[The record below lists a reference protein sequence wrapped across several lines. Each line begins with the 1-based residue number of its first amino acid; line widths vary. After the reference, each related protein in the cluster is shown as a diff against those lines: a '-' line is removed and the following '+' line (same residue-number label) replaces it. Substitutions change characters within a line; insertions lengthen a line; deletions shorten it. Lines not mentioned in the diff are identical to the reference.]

1 MAGDIT
7 GIGAEVVV
15 VMVPLPGQGHLNQ
28 ALHLSRLVTSY
39 NVPVYY
45 TGAALHIRQAKHR
58 IQGWDPLSISNLHFH
73 EFPTPPFETPAP
85 DPKTRYP
92 TQILPAFNAALLLR
106 EPLRQFLSDLSKKA
120 RRVVVIYDSMMSFNV
135 QDIPSIPNAESYS
148 FQPISAISIY
158 TLHWLSLQKPPL
170 PPEAEI
176 LNELGNFE
184 TFVTPEVL
192 EFVKIQ
198 DDALKFN
205 SGTLFDTCRV
215 IEGAFLDLL
224 ANDPSA
230 GTGQLWAIGPFN
242 PVILPENKDPNT
254 RHKCLAW
261 LDKQE
266 ENSVIFVAF
275 GSTTT
280 LSDEQNKELAIGLAK
295 SEKKFIWV
303 LKEGDKGDVFAADK
317 RKAYLPEGYED
328 EIKDRGMI
336 VRDWAPQLDILAHPS
351 TGGFMSHCG
360 WNSSME
366 AISMGVPIAAWPM
379 HSEQPWNAALIT
391 KVLKTGV
398 EVDDCTSEEM
408 VSSQRIAD
416 AVKRLMA
423 SPEGDEMRR
432 RAEEIRGAI
441 MLSVK
446 DGGAVPREMD
456 SFISHITRE

>member
-7 GIGAEVVV
+7 QNDGIGAKVVV

-28 ALHLSRLVTSY
+28 CLHLSRLITSY
-39 NVPVYY
+39 NVPVFY

-58 IQGWDPLSISNLHFH
+58 IQGWDPLSVSNLHFH
-73 EFPTPPFETPAP
+73 EFPMPSFETPAP

-92 TQILPAFNAALLLR
+92 SQILPAFNAAMLLR

-120 RRVVVIYDSMMSFNV
+120 RRVVVIYDSMMASNV

-148 FQPISAISIY
+148 FQSISAISIY
-158 TLHWLSLQKPPL
+158 NFHWESLQRPPL
-170 PPEAEI
+170 PPEAEV

-198 DDALKFN
+198 DEALKFN
-205 SGTLFDTCRV
+205 SGTLFNTCRV

-224 ANDPSA
+224 AKDPSA

-242 PVILPENKDPNT
+242 PVILPENKDPST

-295 SEKKFIWV
+295 SEQKFIWV
-303 LKEGDKGDVFAADK
+303 LKEGDKGDVFAGDK
-317 RKAYLPEGYED
+317 RRAYLPEGYED
-328 EIKDRGMI
+328 EIAGRGMI

-366 AISMGVPIAAWPM
+366 AISMGVPFAAWPM
-379 HSEQPWNAALIT
+379 HSEQPWNAVLIS

-398 EVDDCTSEEM
+398 VVDDCTSDEM

-432 RAEEIRGAI
+432 RAKEIRGAI
-441 MLSVK
+441 I
-446 DGGAVPREMD
+446 DGGAAPTEMD